1 VATQRYPFAML
12 VVAFQ
17 GAVRDGH
24 ARMEAVFQRCRH
36 EALMRLARGGT
47 ALESLRP
54 WRRHRLAHAE
64 LHIACTVRRDADGR
78 VHALRLLGR
87 RRGRDVV
94 HRLRVE
100 LHGEDCDQIRVY
112 FDDVPLPTVGMQ
124 G

>member
-1 VATQRYPFAML
+1 ML
-12 VVAFQ
+12 VDAFQ

-36 EALMRLARGGT
+36 EALMRLAHGGT
-47 ALESLRP
+47 ALENLRP

-64 LHIACTVRRDADGR
+64 LHVACTVRRHPDGR

-87 RRGRDVV
+87 RRGREVV

-100 LHGEDCDQIRVY
+100 LHGEDCEEVRVY
-112 FDDVPLPTVGMQ
+112 FDDLPLPTDGMR
-124 G
+124 